1 MNDIF
6 SQIFDKIDIG
16 LVVIDKNLKVCHWN
30 RWMELH
36 SGVSADKIIGSSIF
50 DFYKGLNK
58 PGFLRNCKSVFTFG
72 NSCFLSYRF
81 HHYLF
86 PFAPLS
92 AFESQFSH
100 MQQNCTIGPLRDVNN
115 SIEYIFISV
124 QDATEIASYE
134 SGSHEEHKEDK
145 YIKDELTGVYNRE
158 HLKELIKKEIER
170 HKESRKPLSLI
181 MLDLDS
187 FRTINDAYGHKCSDF
202 ILKSVASTIERSIR
216 SSDILARH
224 GGEEFCLLLPETPIE
239 TASTLADLLE
249 NIISKTIYQ
258 YQEIPIKITVSMG
271 VTELSGEMDCPEALL
286 NKVEECLNE
295 EKKLVG
301 QSCYQKLSN
310 KQNIFLIRIQ
320 V

>member
-1 MNDIF
+1 MIF

-50 DFYKGLNK
+50 DFYQGLNK

-72 NSCFLSYRF
+72 NSCFLSYQF

-115 SIEYIFISV
+115 SIEHIFISV

-134 SGSHEEHKEDK
+134 SGSQEEHKEDK
-145 YIKDELTGVYNRE
+145 YIKDELTGVYNRK
-158 HLKELIKKEIER
+158 HLKELIKKEFER
-170 HKESRKPLSLI
+170 HKESREPLSLI

-187 FRTINDAYGHKCSDF
+187 FKTINDTYGHKCGDF
-202 ILKSVASTIERSIR
+202 ILKSVASTIEKSIR
-216 SSDILARH
+216 NSDILARY
-224 GGEEFCLLLPETPIE
+224 GGKEFCLLLPETPIE
-239 TASTLADLLE
+239 TASTLADLLK
-249 NIISKTIYQ
+249 NIISKTICQ
-258 YQEIPIKITVSMG
+258 YQEIPIKVTVSMG
-271 VTELSGEMDCPEALL
+271 VTGLSEEMDSPEALL

-295 EKKLVG
+295 AKRTGEGSVISLKR
-301 QSCYQKLSN
+301 QT
-310 KQNIFLIRIQ
+310 
-320 V
+320 